1 MAPGCKLR
9 LPQRVLRHSRCGKSS
24 QQRKPVSESAV
35 LRYAPPG
42 DDARSKTY
50 MKIALFG
57 ISEIKLGKHNLKDP
71 RLDQADKLAEADK
84 KTHAQAD
91 VIGEDLLLEADGIL
105 ALQENKA
112 DLILKDLEFVET
124 RLGRDPQP
132 AERAALEKIQ
142 ALLES
147 ERFLFSSGLSPEDLQ
162 AVAAHSFYTN
172 KPITAAAREELQDP
186 DALLLRAFA
195 DAGFISFLTVGG
207 KENRAWPI
215 RKGTTAWEAAGT
227 IHTDIQ
233 KGFIRAEI
241 TSFADFIEAGGETQ
255 AKRAGKQR
263 LELKQYVVQDY
274 DLVNF
279 RFNK

>member
-1 MAPGCKLR
+1 
-9 LPQRVLRHSRCGKSS
+9 
-24 QQRKPVSESAV
+24 
-35 LRYAPPG
+35 
-42 DDARSKTY
+42 

-71 RLDQADKLAEADK
+71 RLDQADKLVEADK
-84 KTHAQAD
+84 KTYAQVD
-91 VIGEDLLLEADGIL
+91 IIGESELLDADAIL
-105 ALQENKA
+105 ALTENKA

-132 AERAALEKIQ
+132 SERTALEKIKG
-142 ALLES
+142 LLEG
-147 ERFLFSSGLSPEDLQ
+147 EQFLAGAGLSDEERQ
-162 AVAAHSFYTN
+162 AVAAHNFITS
-172 KPITAAAREELQDP
+172 KPISVATSEELQDS
-186 DALLLRAFA
+186 DSLLVRAFRES
-195 DAGFISFLTVGG
+195 GYISFLTVGG

-215 RKGTTAWEAAGT
+215 RNGITAWEAAGT
-227 IHTDIQ
+227 IHTDLQ

-241 TSFADFIEAGGETQ
+241 IGFDDFIAAGGETQ

-263 LELKQYVVQDY
+263 LETKQYLMQDY